1 LLNLHT
7 LKRNDVSGQSDSY
20 EHLIRVCCDE
30 LKKLSS
36 SWESH
41 LRTTGCHQGTVS
53 HNFTCTPRLN
63 PNQFKAG
70 TRFTYPGGMEG

>member
-36 SWESH
+36 SW
-41 LRTTGCHQGTVS
+41 
-53 HNFTCTPRLN
+53 
-63 PNQFKAG
+63 
-70 TRFTYPGGMEG
+70 